1 MFYSLIK
8 WKAFGKMAGSGG
20 SAEQAKQAKQA
31 NQAHS
36 KD

>member
-20 SAEQAKQAKQA
+20 SAGQAEQAY
-31 NQAHS
+31 QAHS